1 MQEEFLKKERNLK
14 QEKQDSS
21 TSADSDKL
29 PENFVWTEEHGSK
42 FEEYM
47 TKFENSSMETIQ

>member
-1 MQEEFLKKERNLK
+1 MKKERNLK